1 MTVQRTRLTLNQL
14 EETLLITLWAKALDS
29 KLPVPM
35 LGDTRSAE
43 IADRID
49 YDFDTLK
56 IKPALTY
63 ETALRSRKL
72 DDAVRSFTTA
82 HPDAVVLDLGCG
94 LDPRMVRCRP
104 TAGID
109 WYDVDFPEVIAVRP
123 QFLPEPSHLVG
134 ADITSTDWLAGI
146 PSDRP
151 AMIVA
156 EGLIPFLP
164 GSSFQVLT
172 RALTTHFGT
181 GEIALNGYTRFAAWA
196 MKYHPTIKALGIT
209 AAAGFD
215 DPREPESWGAGL
227 TLIDEDFLTR
237 APEVADWPQP
247 LRGLTRTMSR
257 STALSRQGARILRY
271 RF

>member
-1 MTVQRTRLTLNQL
+1 MTVQRTRLDLNQL
-14 EETLLITLWAKALDS
+14 EETLLITLWAKALDG

-49 YDFDTLK
+49 YDFGKLK
-56 IKPALTY
+56 IKDSLTY

-72 DDAVRSFTTA
+72 DDTVRSFTAA

-94 LDPRMVRCRP
+94 LDPRMIRCRP
-104 TAGID
+104 TARID
-109 WYDVDFPEVIAVRP
+109 WYDVDFPEVVALRP

-134 ADITSTDWLAGI
+134 ADITDSGWLEGI
-146 PSDRP
+146 PGDRP

-164 GSSFQVLT
+164 GDAFQALT
-172 RALTTHFGT
+172 HALTTHFT
-181 GEIALNGYTRFAAWA
+181 SGEIALNGYTRFAAWA
-196 MKYHPTIKALGIT
+196 MKYHPTIKALGIK

-215 DPREPESWGAGL
+215 DPRIPETWDAGL
-227 TLIDEDFLTR
+227 TLVAEDFLTR
-237 APEVADWPQP
+237 APEIAAWPEP
-247 LRGLTRTMSR
+247 LRALTRAMAR

>member
-1 MTVQRTRLTLNQL
+1 MQNISLNLNQL

-49 YDFDTLK
+49 YDFSKLK
-56 IKPALTY
+56 IKDSLTY

-72 DDAVRSFTTA
+72 DDAVRSFTAA
-82 HPDAVVLDLGCG
+82 HSNAVVLDLGCG
-94 LDPRMVRCRP
+94 LDPRMIRCRP
-104 TAGID
+104 SAGID
-109 WYDVDFPEVIAVRP
+109 WYDVDFPEVVDLRP

-134 ADITSTDWLAGI
+134 TNITDTDWLAGI
-146 PSDRP
+146 PRDRP

-164 GSSFQVLT
+164 GDSFQLLT
-172 RALTTHFGT
+172 RTLTTHFTT

-196 MKYHPTIKALGIT
+196 MKYHPTIKALGIK

-215 DPREPESWGAGL
+215 DPHIPETWNTGL

-237 APEVADWPQP
+237 APQIADWPQP
-247 LRGLTRTMSR
+247 LRALTRAMSH